1 MKCMAREKKQAVQ
14 TFTAMYA
21 RTGSGYMGQLL
32 EWPEV
37 VTEGKTVEECREL
50 LQDALQEM
58 IAAHRALGKEIP
70 GGPALFERIA
80 VVA

>member
-1 MKCMAREKKQAVQ
+1 MARKEKKAAQ

-21 RTGSGYMGQLL
+21 RTGNGYMGQLL

-50 LQDALQEM
+50 LQDALLEM
-58 IAAHRALGKEIP
+58 IAAYRALDKEIP